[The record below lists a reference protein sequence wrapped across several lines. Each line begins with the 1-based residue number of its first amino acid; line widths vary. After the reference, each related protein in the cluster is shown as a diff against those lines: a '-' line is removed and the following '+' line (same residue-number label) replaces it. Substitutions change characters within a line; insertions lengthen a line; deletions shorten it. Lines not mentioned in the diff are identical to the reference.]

1 MNQVDVLPQL
11 IGMSQA
17 LGKPENDYVIL
28 AEGNTSARAGE
39 RSFWVKASG
48 FHLNQIAVE
57 GFVEVLFEP
66 VLALLNA
73 GAGAAGQDISQTLL
87 AARLDPHQQARPS
100 IEAAMHASIYALCGA
115 NFIGHTHPTAVNA
128 LLCAQDAEEIVKG
141 RLFPDHIVFCGA
153 VPAFIPYVE
162 PGLPLA
168 LLVKQALEAHL
179 DRYGAAPKTIF
190 MQNHGLIAL
199 AKTAAEVESITAMT
213 VKSCRVLQGTA
224 AFGGPRFLNDADIQR
239 IDSHPSE
246 LFRRKQAGF

>member
-1 MNQVDVLPQL
+1 
-11 IGMSQA
+11 MSGT
-17 LGKPENDYVIL
+17 LGAPDNDYVIL

-39 RSFWVKASG
+39 QSFWVKASG
-48 FHLNQIAVE
+48 FPLHQIPPE
-57 GFVEVLFEP
+57 GFVMVLSEP
-66 VLALLNA
+66 VLALLTA
-73 GAGAAGQDISQTLL
+73 GSQAGQDISQTLL
-87 AARLDPHQQARPS
+87 AARVNPDQKARPS

-128 LLCAQDAEEIVKG
+128 LLCARDAENIVKG

-153 VPAFIPYVE
+153 VPVFIPYVE

-179 DRYGAAPKTIF
+179 DQYGAAPKTIF

-213 VKSCRVLQGTA
+213 VKSCRVLLGTA
-224 AFGGPRFLNDADIQR
+224 AFGGPRFLSDEDIQR
-239 IDSHPSE
+239 IDTHPGE

>member
-1 MNQVDVLPQL
+1 
-11 IGMSQA
+11 MSRT
-17 LGKPENDYVIL
+17 LGAPDNDYVIL

-39 RSFWVKASG
+39 QSFWVKASG
-48 FHLNQIAVE
+48 FPLHQIPPE
-57 GFVEVLFEP
+57 GFVMVLSEP
-66 VLALLNA
+66 VLALLTA
-73 GAGAAGQDISQTLL
+73 GSQAGQDISQTLL
-87 AARLDPHQQARPS
+87 AARVNPDQKARPS

-128 LLCAQDAEEIVKG
+128 LLCARDAENIVKG

-153 VPAFIPYVE
+153 VPVFIPYVE

-179 DRYGAAPKTIF
+179 DQYGAAPKTIF

-213 VKSCRVLQGTA
+213 VKSCRVLLGTA
-224 AFGGPRFLNDADIQR
+224 AFGGPRFLSDEDIQR
-239 IDSHPSE
+239 IDTHPGE